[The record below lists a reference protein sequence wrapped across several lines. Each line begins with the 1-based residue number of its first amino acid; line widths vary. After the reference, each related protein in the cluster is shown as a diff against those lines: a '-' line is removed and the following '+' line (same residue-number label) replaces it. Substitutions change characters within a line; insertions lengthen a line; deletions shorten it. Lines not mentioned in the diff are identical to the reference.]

1 MCSDCEQAS
10 DARCSLQTCSAA
22 SVRGLGPGVM
32 RFSHS
37 LALLV
42 SISAADLRSK
52 QISRVKGNR
61 GQSGGRAGFGH
72 ALIVDPVRGCS
83 VIFLHWQEQ
92 EDDSLRMGND

>member
-1 MCSDCEQAS
+1 MCSDCERAS
-10 DARCSLQTCSAA
+10 DARCSLQTCNAA

-52 QISRVKGNR
+52 QIQGEGKPRS
-61 GQSGGRAGFGH
+61 SGGRAGFGH

>member
-52 QISRVKGNR
+52 QIQGEGKPTEV
-61 GQSGGRAGFGH
+61 
-72 ALIVDPVRGCS
+72 IVDPVRGCS